1 MKQRPHSACVCPGRA
16 SINGGTGISSVRFVD
31 KLRRA
36 VFEELK
42 SYEYDV
48 KRLDIHLFKVGLFSE
63 WQHSL
68 MHQKTDVPQQPEG
81 DMVMRVLEWLHRQSD
96 DKERRGVNLVA
107 TYFPDGPSI
116 LGEKLD
122 IMIIILATPEGMI
135 FFFCFTVVCFNY
147 LVVREQVRKQLET
160 FSDPDD
166 HYKQKVTKGAL
177 TLAVVIV
184 VHLTLALS

>member
-1 MKQRPHSACVCPGRA
+1 MNPNNYKQYPSGLIQFPIPNFKRCRCLLPVFFPLKERPHLFIIRT
-16 SINGGTGISSVRFVD
+16 NLDTFVD

-96 DKERRGVNLVA
+96 DKELRGVNLVA

-116 LGEKLD
+116 LAKSWISSLP
-122 IMIIILATPEGMI
+122 L
-135 FFFCFTVVCFNY
+135 
-147 LVVREQVRKQLET
+147 RK
-160 FSDPDD
+160 
-166 HYKQKVTKGAL
+166 V
-177 TLAVVIV
+177 
-184 VHLTLALS
+184 

>member
-1 MKQRPHSACVCPGRA
+1 MSLPLTCFFPLKERPHLFIIR
-16 SINGGTGISSVRFVD
+16 INSDTFVD
-31 KLRRA
+31 ELRRA

-107 TYFPDGPSI
+107 TYFPDGPSV

-122 IMIIILATPEGMI
+122 IILATPEGMI
-135 FFFCFTVVCFNY
+135 FFFA
-147 LVVREQVRKQLET
+147 LVLSV
-160 FSDPDD
+160 
-166 HYKQKVTKGAL
+166 L
-177 TLAVVIV
+177 TIW
-184 VHLTLALS
+184 